1 MQPKTPTKHSEIPSW
16 INYFSGKKKK
26 NHLWSW
32 NATCFCYCWCFHL
45 KTEFNF
51 WGNRYQS
58 DSASGKNKISLFP
71 IYLLSQGVFLMCF
84 NDKNY
89 VFHAGVKSL
98 QIFAAASAALCSDQG
113 KFLSREAFRLWEAHR
128 WKSACGF
135 GCTDMIPIIPLKWV
149 IKIFSNVSSSYCV
162 NKWLSEYFT

>member
-26 NHLWSW
+26 KPPLIVKRNL
-32 NATCFCYCWCFHL
+32 FLLLLMFHL

-84 NDKNY
+84 NDNNY

-149 IKIFSNVSSSYCV
+149 IKIFSNISSSYYV